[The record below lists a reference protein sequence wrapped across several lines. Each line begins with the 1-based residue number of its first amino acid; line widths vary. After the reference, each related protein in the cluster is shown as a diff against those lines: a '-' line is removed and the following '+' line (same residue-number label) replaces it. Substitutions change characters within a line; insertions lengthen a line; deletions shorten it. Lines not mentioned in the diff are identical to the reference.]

1 MANISAQASAMHTLT
16 QDDITNS
23 FAIVHIN
30 WPSPFYDTNYTPTF
44 SVEDLDSV
52 IDLSFEVGDIHNLAP
67 DGFDAIVY
75 MTAAAIPILQG
86 QVDLVDSTSTLAPIT
101 LTAPITT
108 LYQVTFYYGPADNSG
123 SGTWTPTVTWEDPN
137 GNMLTM
143 TGPYLGPA
151 TAGDVNNYQSYSI
164 PYFVEANTPITVTG
178 AYSGVAFPMN
188 ISIRVVQMPNNT
200 TVPQVGQSFIVH
212 AMASHR

>member
-44 SVEDLDSV
+44 SVEDLASV
-52 IDLSFEVGDIHNLAP
+52 VDLSFEVGDIHNLAP

-108 LYQVTFYYGPADNSG
+108 LYQVTFYYGPASRQFGQWDVDANRDVGRPEWQYVDDDGTVSRPSHSG
-123 SGTWTPTVTWEDPN
+123 RC
-137 GNMLTM
+137 
-143 TGPYLGPA
+143 
-151 TAGDVNNYQSYSI
+151 Q
-164 PYFVEANTPITVTG
+164 
-178 AYSGVAFPMN
+178 
-188 ISIRVVQMPNNT
+188 
-200 TVPQVGQSFIVH
+200 
-212 AMASHR
+212 

>member
-1 MANISAQASAMHTLT
+1 MHTLT

-44 SVEDLDSV
+44 SVEDRDSV

-143 TGPYLGPA
+143 TGPYLGSA
-151 TAGDVNNYQSYSI
+151 IAGDVNSYQSYSI
-164 PYFVEANTPITVTG
+164 PYFVMANTPITVTG

-200 TVPQVGQSFIVH
+200 TVPQVGDKFVVH

>member
-1 MANISAQASAMHTLT
+1 MTMRMGA
-16 QDDITNS
+16 
-23 FAIVHIN
+23 
-30 WPSPFYDTNYTPTF
+30 
-44 SVEDLDSV
+44 DSV
-52 IDLSFEVGDIHNLAP
+52 LTYTKGVSFQ
-67 DGFDAIVY
+67 DGTLQS
-75 MTAAAIPILQG
+75 TAALPLIQG
-86 QVDLVDSTSTLAPIT
+86 KVDSVNSTNDLAPIT
-101 LTAPITT
+101 LTAPLTT

-164 PYFVEANTPITVTG
+164 PFFVNGGTPITVTG

-188 ISIRVVQMPNNT
+188 VSIRVVQMP
-200 TVPQVGQSFIVH
+200 
-212 AMASHR
+212 